1 METRVT
7 QTFRQLNIR
16 RLIDIIGYDPSQ
28 YFKGE
33 MSYENINN
41 LKKGHVET
49 QNQAKSA
56 WKKVSALGK
65 QKSDTLAGFYKSRE
79 RDQSP

>member
-1 METRVT
+1 MTYDGKKGEPEEGKVWRDKVETRVT

-33 MSYENINN
+33 MSYENLNN

-49 QNQAKSA
+49 NAHS
-56 WKKVSALGK
+56 
-65 QKSDTLAGFYKSRE
+65 
-79 RDQSP
+79 